1 LLAVLDAAFPPG
13 HARRGELESFLAAR
27 FVGGR
32 DAVAAGRVD
41 PRVRYPPRAFS
52 PALIDGRLEGL
63 GLLELSQDELDW
75 AGLVLAAVSDDAA
88 LARLAELPPVQLARA
103 RRWLGAARLA
113 VRNVPEARGSPQ
125 RRRTARGAT

>member
-1 LLAVLDAAFPPG
+1 
-13 HARRGELESFLAAR
+13 
-27 FVGGR
+27 
-32 DAVAAGRVD
+32 VD